1 MNVTELLEWLDR
13 QSKGDHW
20 TWAIEY
26 DNGYTATLDGDTVC
40 KSVATFEEALNA
52 ITDRINEALD
62 FKYDERG

>member
-1 MNVTELLEWLDR
+1 MSVTELLGWLHR

-20 TWAIEY
+20 TWTIEY
-26 DNGYTATLDGDTVC
+26 DKGYTATLDGDTVC

-52 ITDRINEALD
+52 ITDCINEALD